1 MHQSVLKSIRM
12 RVPYR
17 LSIGLAACFL
27 AIAPVFGTTLEQ
39 LTLADMARQSTSI
52 VRARVT
58 GSRSAYNGSA
68 IYTYFQ
74 LQVLE
79 TWKSAQQ
86 NAKEIST
93 EVAVPGGAVDGVQQN
108 VTGAPELKSGQEYVL
123 FLWTSRSGLTQ
134 IIGLSQGRF
143 SVVGD
148 MVQRP
153 PASELML
160 DRSGRPVEDRA
171 MSLNIQDLRATVL
184 QNLVLQNKRQTPG
197 GDK

>member
-1 MHQSVLKSIRM
+1 M
-12 RVPYR
+12 RVCLKLP
-17 LSIGLAACFL
+17 IGLVAGIL
-27 AIAPVFGTTLEQ
+27 AISPVFGTTLEQ

-58 GSRSAYNGSA
+58 GSRSASQGSA

-79 TWKSAQQ
+79 TWKSATQTVSG
-86 NAKEIST
+86 AAT
-93 EVAVPGGAVDGVQQN
+93 EVAVPGGAVDGIRQS
-108 VTGAPELKSGQEYVL
+108 VTGAPELKTGQEYIL
-123 FLWTSRSGLTQ
+123 FLWTSRSGMTQ
-134 IIGLSQGRF
+134 VIGLSQGRF
-143 SVVGD
+143 SVLGD

-171 MSLNIQDLRATVL
+171 VRLSIQDLRTQVL
-184 QNLVLQNKRQTPG
+184 QSLHQTAG
-197 GDK
+197 GVK

>member
-1 MHQSVLKSIRM
+1 MHERRLKLVIM
-12 RVPYR
+12 RVFSR
-17 LSIGLAACFL
+17 LPIGLVACCL

-52 VRARVT
+52 VRARVS
-58 GSRSAYNGSA
+58 GSRSAYKGSE

-79 TWKSAQQ
+79 TWKSAPQTT
-86 NAKEIST
+86 NRVAT
-93 EVAVPGGAVDGVQQN
+93 EVAIPGGAVDGVRQS
-108 VTGAPELKSGQEYVL
+108 VTGAPELKAGQEYVL

-134 IIGLSQGRF
+134 VIGLSQGRF
-143 SVVGD
+143 SVLGD

-153 PASELML
+153 PTSELML

-171 MSLNIQDLRATVL
+171 MSLSIQDMHAQVL
-184 QNLVLQNKRQTPG
+184 QSLHPAAG
-197 GDK
+197 GAK

>member
-1 MHQSVLKSIRM
+1 MHERVLKFVLM
-12 RVPYR
+12 RVFSR
-17 LSIGLAACFL
+17 LPIGLAACCL

-58 GSRSAYNGSA
+58 GSRSAYARSSDKGSA

-79 TWKSAQQ
+79 TWKSATQTT
-86 NAKEIST
+86 NGAAT
-93 EVAVPGGAVDGVQQN
+93 EVAIPGGAVDGIRQS
-108 VTGAPELKSGQEYVL
+108 VTGAPELKSGQEYIL

-134 IIGLSQGRF
+134 VIGLSQGRF
-143 SVVGD
+143 SVLGD

-160 DRSGRPVEDRA
+160 DRSGRPVDDRA
-171 MSLNIQDLRATVL
+171 MSLSIQDLRAQVL
-184 QNLVLQNKRQTPG
+184 QSLRRTPG
-197 GDK
+197 GAK

>member
-1 MHQSVLKSIRM
+1 MLQIVQKSVRM
-12 RVPYR
+12 RVPFR
-17 LSIGLAACFL
+17 LPISSAACFL
-27 AIAPVFGTTLEQ
+27 ALAPVFGTTLEQ
-39 LTLADMARQSTSI
+39 LTLADMARQSTTI
-52 VRARVT
+52 VRARVS

-79 TWKSAQQ
+79 TWKSAPQ
-86 NAKEIST
+86 NATGIAT
-93 EVAVPGGAVDGVQQN
+93 EVAVPGGAVDGVRQS

-134 IIGLSQGRF
+134 VIGLSQGRF

-148 MVQRP
+148 TVQRP
-153 PASELML
+153 PAAEFML

-171 MSLNIQDLRATVL
+171 MSLSIQALRAQVL
-184 QNLVLQNKRQTPG
+184 QSLRQATG
-197 GDK
+197 GAK

>member
-1 MHQSVLKSIRM
+1 MHQSVLKSVRM

-79 TWKSAQQ
+79 TWKSA
-86 NAKEIST
+86 AHAAT
-93 EVAVPGGAVDGVQQN
+93 EVAVPGGAMDGVRQS
-108 VTGAPELKSGQEYVL
+108 VTGAPDLKAGQEYVL

-134 IIGLSQGRF
+134 VIGLSQGRF
-143 SVVGD
+143 SVLGD

-171 MSLNIQDLRATVL
+171 MRLKIQDLRAEVL
-184 QNLVLQNKRQTPG
+184 QSLQKTAG
-197 GDK
+197 GAK

>member
-1 MHQSVLKSIRM
+1 MLKRVLKSVPM
-12 RVPYR
+12 RVSSRIP
-17 LSIGLAACFL
+17 IGLAASLGLFVSLVAQLC
-27 AIAPVFGTTLEQ
+27 ATTLQQ
-39 LTLADMARQSTSI
+39 LTLDDMVRQSTSI
-52 VRARVT
+52 VRARVG

-79 TWKSAQQ
+79 TWKSA
-86 NAKEIST
+86 AGIAT
-93 EVAVPGGAVDGVQQN
+93 EVAVPGGVVDGIRQN

-134 IIGLSQGRF
+134 VIGLSQGRF
-143 SVVGD
+143 SVFGD
-148 MVQRP
+148 VVQRP

-171 MSLNIQDLRATVL
+171 MSLRVQDLRAQVL
-184 QNLVLQNKRQTPG
+184 QALGQKPG
-197 GDK
+197 GAK

>member
-1 MHQSVLKSIRM
+1 M
-12 RVPYR
+12 RVFFR
-17 LSIGLAACFL
+17 ISIGLAASFL

-39 LTLADMARQSTSI
+39 LSLADMARQSTSI

-58 GSRSAYNGSA
+58 GSRSAYKGST

-79 TWKSAQQ
+79 TWKSAPQV
-86 NAKEIST
+86 AT
-93 EVAVPGGAVDGVQQN
+93 EVAVPGGAVDGIRQSVN
-108 VTGAPELKSGQEYVL
+108 GAPELKSGQEYVL

-134 IIGLSQGRF
+134 VIGLSQGRF
-143 SVVGD
+143 TVLGD
-148 MVQRP
+148 VVQRP

-171 MSLNIQDLRATVL
+171 MSLSIRDLRAQVL
-184 QNLVLQNKRQTPG
+184 QNLHPTSG
-197 GDK
+197 GAK

>member
-1 MHQSVLKSIRM
+1 M
-12 RVPYR
+12 RVFFR
-17 LSIGLAACFL
+17 LPISLAACFL
-27 AIAPVFGTTLEQ
+27 AIAPIFGTTLEQ

-58 GSRSAYNGSA
+58 GSRSAYKGSS

-79 TWKSAQQ
+79 TWKAGPQTP
-86 NAKEIST
+86 NGIAT
-93 EVAVPGGAVDGVQQN
+93 EVAIPGGAVDGIRQS

-134 IIGLSQGRF
+134 VIGLSQGRF
-143 SVVGD
+143 SVLGD
-148 MVQRP
+148 VVQRP
-153 PASELML
+153 AASELML

-171 MSLNIQDLRATVL
+171 MSLSIQDLHAQVL
-184 QNLVLQNKRQTPG
+184 QSLRQTPG
-197 GDK
+197 GAK

>member
-1 MHQSVLKSIRM
+1 M
-12 RVPYR
+12 RVLSR
-17 LSIGLAACFL
+17 LPIGLAACFL

-52 VRARVT
+52 VRARVA
-58 GSRSAYNGSA
+58 GSRSAYMGSA

-79 TWKSAQQ
+79 TWKAGPQI
-86 NAKEIST
+86 AT
-93 EVAVPGGAVDGVQQN
+93 EVAIPGGAVDGIRQSVI
-108 VTGAPELKSGQEYVL
+108 GAPELKSGQEYLL

-134 IIGLSQGRF
+134 VIGLSQGRF
-143 SVVGD
+143 SILGD
-148 MVQRP
+148 TVQRP

-171 MSLNIQDLRATVL
+171 MSLSIQDLRAQVL
-184 QNLVLQNKRQTPG
+184 QSLRQTPG
-197 GDK
+197 GAK

>member
-1 MHQSVLKSIRM
+1 M
-12 RVPYR
+12 RVSSKLP
-17 LSIGLAACFL
+17 IGLVATIL
-27 AIAPVFGTTLEQ
+27 AISPVFGTTLEQ

-58 GSRSAYNGSA
+58 GSRSASQGSA

-79 TWKSAQQ
+79 TWKASPQIA
-86 NAKEIST
+86 T
-93 EVAVPGGAVDGVQQN
+93 EVAVPGGAVDGIRQSVN
-108 VTGAPELKSGQEYVL
+108 GAPELKTGQEYVL

-134 IIGLSQGRF
+134 VIGLSQGRF
-143 SVVGD
+143 SVLGD

-153 PASELML
+153 AASELML

-171 MSLNIQDLRATVL
+171 VRLSIQDLRTQVL
-184 QNLVLQNKRQTPG
+184 QSLHQTAG
-197 GDK
+197 GVK

>member
-1 MHQSVLKSIRM
+1 M
-12 RVPYR
+12 RVSSKLP
-17 LSIGLAACFL
+17 IGLVATIL
-27 AIAPVFGTTLEQ
+27 AISPVLGTTLEQ

-58 GSRSAYNGSA
+58 GSRSASQGSA

-79 TWKSAQQ
+79 TWKASPQ
-86 NAKEIST
+86 NAT
-93 EVAVPGGAVDGVQQN
+93 EVAVPGGAVDGIRQSVN
-108 VTGAPELKSGQEYVL
+108 GAPELKTGQEYVL

-134 IIGLSQGRF
+134 VIGLSQGRF
-143 SVVGD
+143 SVLGD

-171 MSLNIQDLRATVL
+171 VRLSIQDLRTQVL
-184 QNLVLQNKRQTPG
+184 QSLHQTAG
-197 GDK
+197 GVK

>member
-1 MHQSVLKSIRM
+1 MHQIVLKSIRM
-12 RVPYR
+12 RVSSR
-17 LSIGLAACFL
+17 LPIGLTAWFL

-58 GSRSAYNGSA
+58 GSHSAYKGSE

-79 TWKSAQQ
+79 TWKSAPQTTSR
-86 NAKEIST
+86 AAT
-93 EVAVPGGAVDGVQQN
+93 EVAIPGGAVNGIQQS
-108 VTGAPELKSGQEYVL
+108 VTGAPDLKTGEEYVL

-134 IIGLSQGRF
+134 VIGLSQGRF
-143 SVVGD
+143 SVLGD
-148 MVQRP
+148 RVQRP
-153 PASELML
+153 PSSELIL

-171 MSLNIQDLRATVL
+171 MSLSIQDLRAQVL
-184 QNLVLQNKRQTPG
+184 QSLHQTAG
-197 GDK
+197 GAK

>member
-1 MHQSVLKSIRM
+1 M
-12 RVPYR
+12 RVFSR
-17 LSIGLAACFL
+17 LPIGLVACCL

-52 VRARVT
+52 VRARVS
-58 GSRSAYNGSA
+58 GSRSAYKGSE

-79 TWKSAQQ
+79 TWKSAPQTT
-86 NAKEIST
+86 NRVAT
-93 EVAVPGGAVDGVQQN
+93 EVAIPGGAVDGVRQS
-108 VTGAPELKSGQEYVL
+108 VTGAPELKAGQEYVL

-134 IIGLSQGRF
+134 VIGLSQGRF
-143 SVVGD
+143 SVLGD

-153 PASELML
+153 PTSELML

-171 MSLNIQDLRATVL
+171 MSLSIQDMHAQVL
-184 QNLVLQNKRQTPG
+184 QSLHPAAG
-197 GDK
+197 GAK